1 MSNPFRNRSIEE
13 SLKIF
18 PNLQLNQ
25 TLRLKWLPDA
35 ANPTLRDPIM
45 YRLKNKPHPR
55 TGDKYKIYP
64 MYDFTHCISDSIEHI
79 DYSLCSLEFE
89 IRRELYYI
97 FLDLL
102 GLYKPTVWEY
112 SRLNIEGNV
121 LSKRKIKELIENKT
135 VDGWDDPRLL
145 TIRGLR
151 NRGYTP

>member
-1 MSNPFRNRSIEE
+1 
-13 SLKIF
+13 
-18 PNLQLNQ
+18 
-25 TLRLKWLPDA
+25 
-35 ANPTLRDPIM
+35 M

-121 LSKRKIKELIENKT
+121 LSKRKIKELIENKN
-135 VDGWDDPRLL
+135 VEGWDDPRLL

-151 NRGYTP
+151 NRGYTPEMLKEFIDKVNCSRAGNENVIQYNLL

>member
-1 MSNPFRNRSIEE
+1 
-13 SLKIF
+13 
-18 PNLQLNQ
+18 
-25 TLRLKWLPDA
+25 
-35 ANPTLRDPIM
+35 
-45 YRLKNKPHPR
+45 
-55 TGDKYKIYP
+55 